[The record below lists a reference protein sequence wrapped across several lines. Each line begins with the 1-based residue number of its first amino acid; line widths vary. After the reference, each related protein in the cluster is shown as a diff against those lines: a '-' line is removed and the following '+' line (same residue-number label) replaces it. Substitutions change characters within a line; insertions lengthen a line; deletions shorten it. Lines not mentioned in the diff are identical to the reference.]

1 MGTIGTSG
9 VDTLSLPK
17 ELASYG
23 SPFSVLKVG
32 STRWVLLAVFS
43 SEEEEF
49 VGTTVRTDELGVS
62 TPIKS
67 HDVRAVTSA
76 FTMEFPVAGCV
87 DIDMVVVGT
96 DGEIFTIWGEGH
108 DLNPLSGVSKKMQLS
123 GISGCSD

>member
-17 ELASYG
+17 ELTGDG
-23 SPFSVLKVG
+23 SPLGILIVRSA
-32 STRWVLLAVFS
+32 RWVLIAGLGN
-43 SEEEEF
+43 EEEELI
-49 VGTTVRTDELGVS
+49 GTTVGTNNLGFS
-62 TPIKS
+62 APIKS